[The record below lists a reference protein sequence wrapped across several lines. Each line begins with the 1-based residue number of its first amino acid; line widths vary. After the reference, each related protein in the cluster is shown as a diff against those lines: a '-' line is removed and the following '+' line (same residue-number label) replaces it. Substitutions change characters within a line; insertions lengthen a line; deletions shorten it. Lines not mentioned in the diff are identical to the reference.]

1 MRTLLFITLFIS
13 SFLIANS
20 QVPGYLGKRL
30 SISAT
35 ELIGS
40 PTWGQ
45 YSPRYGPE
53 SIINIHTFTRIAGDY
68 AVGNKT
74 MLGLS
79 CSFGSMGFYDYIND
93 YPLAK
98 LNATAI
104 EVHTKLFLGDH
115 IAPLGKFIS
124 LGLAYQRMKETD
136 PLNYSVN
143 YGFKEYSSS
152 FFTFHLG
159 FGANFF
165 INDFLYFTPSLET
178 NLHFQDPE
186 PVTIDDYIANRWQR
200 SSYALFGIG
209 VGVLVF

>member
-1 MRTLLFITLFIS
+1 MRTLLFITLLIS
-13 SFLIANS
+13 SFRIANS

-30 SISAT
+30 SVSVS

-40 PTWGQ
+40 PTWGE
-45 YSPRYGPE
+45 YSPKYGTE
-53 SIINIHTFTRIAGDY
+53 SIINIHNFTRIAAEY

-79 CSFGSMGFYDYIND
+79 CNLGSMGYYDYLND
-93 YPLAK
+93 YPMTK

-104 EVHTKLFLGDH
+104 EVHTKLFFGDH

-124 LGLAYQRMKETD
+124 LGLAYQRIKETD

-143 YGFKEYSSS
+143 YGFKEYSTG
-152 FFTFHLG
+152 FFTLHMG

-178 NLHFQDPE
+178 NLHFHDPD
-186 PVTIDDYIANRWQR
+186 PVTIDQYITYRWQR

>member
-1 MRTLLFITLFIS
+1 MRTLLFITLLIS
-13 SFLIANS
+13 SFRIANS

-30 SISAT
+30 TVSAT
-35 ELIGS
+35 ELLGS

-45 YSPRYGPE
+45 YSPKYGSEP
-53 SIINIHTFTRIAGDY
+53 IINIHNFTRIGSDY

-79 CSFGSMGFYDYIND
+79 VCFGSMGYYDYNND
-93 YPLAK
+93 YPMAK
-98 LNATAI
+98 LSATAI
-104 EVHTKLFLGDH
+104 EVHTKLFLNDH

-124 LGLAYQRMKETD
+124 LGLAYQKMKETD
-136 PLNYSVN
+136 PLNYSIN
-143 YGFKEYSSS
+143 YNFKEYSTS
-152 FFTFHLG
+152 FFTFHFG

-165 INDFLYFTPSLET
+165 INDFLFFTPSLET
-178 NLHFQDPE
+178 NLHFQGLE
-186 PVTIDDYIANRWQR
+186 PVTQDGRIASRWQV

>member
-30 SISAT
+30 SVSVT
-35 ELIGS
+35 ELLGS
-40 PTWGQ
+40 PAWGEF
-45 YSPRYGPE
+45 SPKYGSEPYV
-53 SIINIHTFTRIAGDY
+53 NFHNFTRIAGEY

-79 CSFGSMGFYDYIND
+79 CCLGSMGFYDYNND
-93 YPLAK
+93 YPMAK

-115 IAPLGKFIS
+115 IAPLGKYIS
-124 LGLAYQRMKETD
+124 LGLAFQRMKETD
-136 PLNYSVN
+136 PLNYSIN
-143 YGFKEYSSS
+143 YGFKEYTTN
-152 FFTFHLG
+152 FFTFHFG

-178 NLHFQDPE
+178 NLHFQDPDQE
-186 PVTIDDYIANRWQR
+186 TLDEYIARRWQV